1 MSKLLKLVSAIQ
13 GSGTPLLSILDLS
26 SAEATDEFPITISK
40 KLENRKSYDGYEV
53 TAKTSNGDR
62 SAFVFTTDLNTW
74 NEQIANNP
82 ALKSLKQIKPGQTG
96 TALFKRRN
104 KNTDLCR
111 CTFASR

>member
-1 MSKLLKLVSAIQ
+1 MNKLLKLVSAIQ
-13 GSGTPLLSILDLS
+13 RSGTPLLSITDLS

-40 KLENRKSYDGYEV
+40 ELENRNGYDGYAV

-62 SAFVFTTDLNTW
+62 AAFAFANDLDTW

-82 ALKSLKQIKPGQTG
+82 ALKSLKQIKPGQAG

-111 CTFASR
+111 CTFASK

>member
-1 MSKLLKLVSAIQ
+1 MSKLLKLVSEIQ
-13 GSGTPLLSILDLS
+13 GSGVPLLSIKDLS
-26 SAEATDEFPITISK
+26 AADATDEFPITMSK
-40 KLENRKSYDGYEV
+40 ELENRKSFDGYAV
-53 TAKTSNGDR
+53 TAKTPKGDR
-62 SAFVFTTDLNTW
+62 SAFVFTTDLDTW